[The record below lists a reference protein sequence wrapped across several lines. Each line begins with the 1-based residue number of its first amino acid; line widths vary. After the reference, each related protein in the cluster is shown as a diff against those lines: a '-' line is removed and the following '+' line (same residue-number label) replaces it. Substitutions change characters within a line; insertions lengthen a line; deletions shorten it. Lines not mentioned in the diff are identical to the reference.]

1 MIIAKSF
8 TKGGNGMATERDPVC
23 GMDVDPDN
31 AAAQSTFEGKNYY
44 FCANECKEKFD
55 ANPQQF
61 AGEKGRGARI

>member
-1 MIIAKSF
+1 
-8 TKGGNGMATERDPVC
+8 
-23 GMDVDPDN
+23 MDVDPDN

-44 FCANECKEKFD
+44 FCADECKEKFD